1 MTTIDTS
8 EFRALLEHERAKIQS
23 AIDHLHQEHPGNLE
37 DELGEVGGRGS
48 DNHMGDVA
56 TVTFDRELDYTLE
69 ENSEQLLAAID
80 AALKRIED
88 GTYGTCARC
97 GKPIPE
103 DRLEAK
109 PYASLCIEHQRELER
124 G

>member
-1 MTTIDTS
+1 MTSTIDISRYRQALEEERRRIVDALENLHEDDHNLLS
-8 EFRALLEHERAKIQS
+8 EQA
-23 AIDHLHQEHPGNLE
+23 
-37 DELGEVGGRGS
+37 GEETAF

-80 AALKRIED
+80 AALKRIDD

-103 DRLEAK
+103 ERLEAK

>member
-1 MTTIDTS
+1 MTSTIDISRYRQALEEERRRIVDALENLHEDDHNLLS
-8 EFRALLEHERAKIQS
+8 EQA
-23 AIDHLHQEHPGNLE
+23 GE
-37 DELGEVGGRGS
+37 DTAF

-69 ENSEQLLAAID
+69 ENSEHLLAAID
-80 AALKRIED
+80 AALKRIDD

-103 DRLEAK
+103 ERLEAK

>member
-1 MTTIDTS
+1 MTSTIDTS
-8 EFRALLEHERAKIQS
+8 HYRQALEEERRRIVDALENLHESEQTLLAEQAGEES
-23 AIDHLHQEHPGNLE
+23 AF
-37 DELGEVGGRGS
+37 

-103 DRLEAK
+103 ERLEAK
-109 PYASLCIEHQRELER
+109 PYATLCIEHQRELER
-124 G
+124 S

>member
-1 MTTIDTS
+1 MTSTIDTS
-8 EFRALLEHERAKIQS
+8 RYRQALEEERRRIVDALENLHEDDDKLLAEQ
-23 AIDHLHQEHPGNLE
+23 A
-37 DELGEVGGRGS
+37 GEETAF

-103 DRLEAK
+103 ERLEAK
-109 PYASLCIEHQRELER
+109 PYATLCIEHQRELER